1 VPHRTERRSVTV
13 DIDRRLLRFINGR
26 DDDLDLLIHAIEPRE
41 LPLPGPRRWTED
53 RLRFLHAAFVHMHR
67 AARRPFSPAAEALF
81 YDVGGR
87 KPEVREMRRYFIA
100 EYFGEAV
107 DFVVADAL
115 PGGGA
120 PQPLTAREKRAARRL
135 RRIAR
140 LAALA
145 ACFDFSARR
154 YRWWGNTLLTLHA
167 YSQACDRVRRVY
179 IGRLYDRRSYV
190 VATYLA
196 RRAGLRPVLV
206 YQSSPLAYNQREL
219 HLDVPVV
226 LTSKVNLPEVEYYQK
241 MGWFKATEIRYCP
254 QEYLLE
260 RQLLQPAKP
269 VYDIGFFSSG
279 DWARLDGK
287 YWAPDIAQVR
297 AGQFRGNPFEGHA
310 ERVLE
315 ALADYARA
323 HDRTLR
329 IYLHPYERRLVND
342 HGIELPFRH
351 IADGEHVTIDD
362 APGTSRGAVYECDIA
377 VALRSSTIWERIDL
391 GLERSLIYAFD
402 DPALDNLI
410 VESLGPYQANVFHS
424 TAELAAK
431 LDRLLADR
439 EASP

>member
-1 VPHRTERRSVTV
+1 MPQRTDSRSVTV
-13 DIDRRLLRFINGR
+13 DVDRRLLRYVNGR
-26 DDDLDLLIHAIEPRE
+26 DDDFELLLHALGPRE
-41 LPLPGPRRWTED
+41 LPLPGPPRWSED
-53 RLRFLHAAFVHMHR
+53 RLRFLHAAFVRMHR
-67 AARRPFSPAAEALF
+67 AARRPYSPAAEALVF
-81 YDVGGR
+81 DAGSR
-87 KPEVREMRRYFIA
+87 TAESRESRRYFIG
-100 EYFGEAV
+100 EYFGEEV
-107 DFVVADAL
+107 DFVVGDL
-115 PGGGA
+115 PEGGA

-135 RRIAR
+135 RLVAR

-154 YRWWGNTLLTLHA
+154 YRWWGGTLLTLHG

-179 IGRLYDRRSYV
+179 IGRLYDRRAYV
-190 VATYLA
+190 VATYLV
-196 RRAGLRPVLV
+196 RRAGLRPVLI

-226 LTSKVNLPEVEYYQK
+226 LTTKVSLAEVEYYQK
-241 MGWFKATEIRYCP
+241 MGWFKATEIRYCA

-260 RQLLQPAKP
+260 RTRLQPAKP

-297 AGQFRGNPFEGHA
+297 AGKFRGNPFEVHA
-310 ERVLE
+310 ERVLQ
-315 ALADYARA
+315 ALVDYARA

-342 HGIELPFRH
+342 HGIEPPFRH
-351 IADGEHVTIDD
+351 VADDEHVTIDD

-402 DPALDNLI
+402 DPALDNLM
-410 VESLGPYQANVFHS
+410 VESLGRYQANVFHS
-424 TAELAAK
+424 TVELAAK

-439 EASP
+439 QANP